1 MSLTEAMH
9 AAATESRWDE
19 LATLEA
25 ERDPVLH
32 AGTMRSTSETLET
45 LKSIMLIDSLIRELV
60 SAARDEVAVLWDES
74 RRMQR
79 AVAAYSQV

>member
-1 MSLTEAMH
+1 MH

-19 LATLEA
+19 LTELEA

-32 AGTMRSTSETLET
+32 TGTMQQSQETLEM
-45 LKSIMLIDSLIRELV
+45 LKAIMQVDSLIRELV
-60 SAARDEVAVLWDES
+60 SAARDEVAARWDES
-74 RRMQR
+74 RRVRR